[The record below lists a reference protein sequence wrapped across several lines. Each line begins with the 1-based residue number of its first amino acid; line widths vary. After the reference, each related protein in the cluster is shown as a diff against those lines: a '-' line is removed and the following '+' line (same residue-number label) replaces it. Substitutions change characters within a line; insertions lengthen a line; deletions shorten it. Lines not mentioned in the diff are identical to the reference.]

1 MQYIDLNTYIIGD
14 MSVSEKTSE
23 VAGCL
28 RRWGIDEEF
37 VKKFEGNINTFTDV
51 FFHGINPPL

>member
-1 MQYIDLNTYIIGD
+1 